1 MIDATIFSQAGA
13 LNSNNLT
20 LANNPGTGVLGSISF
35 INPTAPTGQQRRWVL
50 SEDASAESGGNA
62 GSNFSLVACSDSGSG
77 LTTPIYVSRASGAVT
92 FGGATTTVGAATFSS
107 ITASGTATF
116 NGTTNFNGAVN
127 FGSTL
132 NAANISANGS
142 VTAAYLSSTG
152 ALYVAGA
159 ATISAA
165 LTVNNDATVNNLILP
180 TNGLIA
186 YQAIGAD
193 LTVDGTGSW
202 DMAPGPS
209 GNFNLQR
216 GTAYKP
222 GGGAWATLSDARIK
236 DVTGEYEMGLDEVL
250 QLRPVSYR
258 YKTGADKEFVGLVA
272 QEAETVFPSMVS
284 QRDGVIDGEK
294 VSDLRELDTS
304 ELVYALLNSIKM
316 LNQKIQSLEAKVD
329 SLA

>member
-1 MIDATIFSQAGA
+1 MTTPTTHYSFPKPIVGADAGTWGTELNSSLDMIDATIFSQAGA

-20 LANNPGTGVLGSISF
+20 LSNNPSTGVLGSITF

-62 GSNFSLVACSDSGSG
+62 GSNFSLTACSDSGSG
-77 LTTPIYVSRASGAVT
+77 LSTPIYVSRASGAVS
-92 FGGATTTVGAATFSS
+92 FGGDTSHVGAATFSS
-107 ITASGTATF
+107 MTASGTATF
-116 NGTTNFNGAVN
+116 NGTTNFSGAVN
-127 FGSTL
+127 IGGAL
-132 NAANISANGS
+132 NAGNVSLGGSLTVGNISASGS

-216 GTAYKP
+216 GTGYKP

-250 QLRPVSYR
+250 QPPR
-258 YKTGADKEFVGLVA
+258 FVPL
-272 QEAETVFPSMVS
+272 QD
-284 QRDGVIDGEK
+284 R
-294 VSDLRELDTS
+294 R
-304 ELVYALLNSIKM
+304 
-316 LNQKIQSLEAKVD
+316 
-329 SLA
+329 